1 MDGWIRV
8 VSTKPSLCSSL
19 TSHFFSLVGFGEWI
33 CPVYTQQGN
42 KEELAKPWSCLCSSA
57 LPPTF
62 PCHVQHRA
70 ALPASSALKNV
81 IASLPIPLVK
91 QKSSNPNSSSSRMCL
106 ANGLCQGQVVIRV
119 MPGVYFSVP
128 VNKSQSCLTLRSLAS
143 PELKTKMLFWI
154 QSTSLV
160 QVLLFRIWVWNWWS
174 LSLLMP
180 LKLRFQR
187 CVPWSF
193 WVWFK
198 DKPLKLC
205 WSRECLYVNF
215 PFQINPGQ
223 DLSDPSKGICY
234 WKTFLPASSSSF
246 FFL

>member
-1 MDGWIRV
+1 M
-8 VSTKPSLCSSL
+8 
-19 TSHFFSLVGFGEWI
+19 SHFCSLLAFGEWS
-33 CPVYTQQGN
+33 CAVCVQQGN
-42 KEELAKPWSCLCSSA
+42 KEGLAEPWVLPS
-57 LPPTF
+57 LPPS
-62 PCHVQHRA
+62 
-70 ALPASSALKNV
+70 LPHPAQGSSPSLAALKNA
-81 IASLPIPLVK
+81 IASLPIPLAK

-234 WKTFLPASSSSF
+234 WKTFLPAPSSSF

>member
-1 MDGWIRV
+1 
-8 VSTKPSLCSSL
+8 
-19 TSHFFSLVGFGEWI
+19 
-33 CPVYTQQGN
+33 
-42 KEELAKPWSCLCSSA
+42 
-57 LPPTF
+57 
-62 PCHVQHRA
+62 
-70 ALPASSALKNV
+70 
-81 IASLPIPLVK
+81 
-91 QKSSNPNSSSSRMCL
+91 MCL
-106 ANGLCQGQVVIRV
+106 ASGLCQGQVVISI
-119 MPGVYFSVP
+119 MPGVYFPVP
-128 VNKSQSCLTLRSLAS
+128 VNKSQSCLTLRSPAS
-143 PELKTKMLFWI
+143 PKLKTKMLFWI

-160 QVLLFRIWVWNWWS
+160 QVLLFRIRVWNWWS

-180 LKLRFQR
+180 LKLRFQG

-223 DLSDPSKGICY
+223 DLSDPSKGMCC
-234 WKTFLPASSSSF
+234 WKTFLPASSSSL

>member
-1 MDGWIRV
+1 MW
-8 VSTKPSLCSSL
+8 
-19 TSHFFSLVGFGEWI
+19 
-33 CPVYTQQGN
+33 
-42 KEELAKPWSCLCSSA
+42 
-57 LPPTF
+57 
-62 PCHVQHRA
+62 
-70 ALPASSALKNV
+70 
-81 IASLPIPLVK
+81 
-91 QKSSNPNSSSSRMCL
+91 L

-119 MPGVYFSVP
+119 MPDVYFSVP
-128 VNKSQSCLTLRSLAS
+128 VNKSQSCLTLRSPAS
-143 PELKTKMLFWI
+143 PKLKTKMLFWI

-160 QVLLFRIWVWNWWS
+160 QVLLFRTWVWNWWS

-223 DLSDPSKGICY
+223 DLSDPSKGMCY
-234 WKTFLPASSSSF
+234 WKTFLAASSSVFSSF
-246 FFL
+246 KEGSWTGPFLSHHIRSSKLGYRQFVKRWRALMCWGRCVICEVSITIPHFPTSSFLL

>member
-1 MDGWIRV
+1 
-8 VSTKPSLCSSL
+8 
-19 TSHFFSLVGFGEWI
+19 
-33 CPVYTQQGN
+33 
-42 KEELAKPWSCLCSSA
+42 
-57 LPPTF
+57 
-62 PCHVQHRA
+62 
-70 ALPASSALKNV
+70 
-81 IASLPIPLVK
+81 
-91 QKSSNPNSSSSRMCL
+91 MCL

-187 CVPWSF
+187 CVPWNF